1 MAINSKSVETSDGE
15 LRSSPGAL
23 IGKFADE
30 ELSDLLVMTDRDE
43 ELSAL
48 LVMTDRDEELSAL
61 LVMTGRDEELN
72 ALLVTTGLTESCET
86 LVFHWLSLLC
96 HGRTCWQI
104 GVTRGHCSP
113 IQSVIDL
120 YCYIVEFASLIITIT
135 NLVSNLF

>member
-23 IGKFADE
+23 VGKFADE
-30 ELSDLLVMTDRDE
+30 ELSD
-43 ELSAL
+43 L

-86 LVFHWLSLLC
+86 LVFH
-96 HGRTCWQI
+96 
-104 GVTRGHCSP
+104 
-113 IQSVIDL
+113 
-120 YCYIVEFASLIITIT
+120 
-135 NLVSNLF
+135 

>member
-48 LVMTDRDEELSAL
+48 LVMT
-61 LVMTGRDEELN
+61 GRDEELN
-72 ALLVTTGLTESCET
+72 ALLVTTGLMESCET

>member
-23 IGKFADE
+23 VGKFADE
-30 ELSDLLVMTDRDE
+30 ELSD
-43 ELSAL
+43 L